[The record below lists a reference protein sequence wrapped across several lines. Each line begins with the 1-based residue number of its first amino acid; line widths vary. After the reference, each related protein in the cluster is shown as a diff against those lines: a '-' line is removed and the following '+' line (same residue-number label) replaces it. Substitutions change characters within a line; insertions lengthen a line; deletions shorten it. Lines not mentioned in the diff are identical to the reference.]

1 VTRFCIAFLA
11 GSLLTAAGV
20 MLADSR
26 TGVMFIAGGIAL
38 LILQAALLA
47 STGRARRFAGF
58 ALAVCDSLDTPGR
71 RTRYSASNRQVEA
84 HALSAHAGP
93 DRASRQDQ
101 IAAALRTFG
110 MNRKKA
116 GVVASEA
123 VAGGGTFPEMIRRA
137 TGAPEGESDPLT
149 EDLFGPVERRVN

>member
-1 VTRFCIAFLA
+1 MTRFCIAFLA

-20 MLADSR
+20 ILADSR
-26 TGVMFIAGGIAL
+26 TGVMFIAGGICC
-38 LILQAALLA
+38 LILQAALIG
-47 STGRARRFAGF
+47 SVSRARALSRFIS
-58 ALAVCDSLDTPGR
+58 VMCDGLDTPGV
-71 RTRYSASNRQVEA
+71 RTRYSASKREVEA

-123 VAGGGTFPEMIRRA
+123 VEGGGTFPEMIRRA

-149 EDLFGPVERRVN
+149 DDLFGPVERRVM